1 MPKPFF
7 TKLVA
12 ISAIGFFCVLFGCI
26 FGIATHDR
34 LFILM
39 SLLIGICSI
48 LRALSFYHLIHTHAY
63 LSLDVSCTKREQ
75 TLFGKNQQYWFASDN
90 GKEYAFSLEKNI
102 KLLEGHRYRLYF
114 RKPQQGTGQ
123 SMPCAGD
130 ILGYLG
136 NTGYGKEGTKG
147 KFDVHLHFGIY
158 VDIEGKE
165 VSVNPYYIL
174 KWLEQ

>member
-48 LRALSFYHLIHTHAY
+48 LRALSCKAQAEEIVKAELIY
-63 LSLDVSCTKREQ
+63 D
-75 TLFGKNQQYWFASDN
+75 
-90 GKEYAFSLEKNI
+90 
-102 KLLEGHRYRLYF
+102 
-114 RKPQQGTGQ
+114 
-123 SMPCAGD
+123 
-130 ILGYLG
+130 
-136 NTGYGKEGTKG
+136 
-147 KFDVHLHFGIY
+147 
-158 VDIEGKE
+158 
-165 VSVNPYYIL
+165 
-174 KWLEQ
+174 

>member
-48 LRALSFYHLIHTHAY
+48 LRALSFYNLIHTHAY

-102 KLLEGHRYRLYF
+102 KLLGCTSGNHSREQGNRCHVPEIFSDMKNSPINCRNF
-114 RKPQQGTGQ
+114 RIHP
-123 SMPCAGD
+123 
-130 ILGYLG
+130 
-136 NTGYGKEGTKG
+136 
-147 KFDVHLHFGIY
+147 FR
-158 VDIEGKE
+158 
-165 VSVNPYYIL
+165 
-174 KWLEQ
+174 

>member
-26 FGIATHDR
+26 FGI
-34 LFILM
+34 
-39 SLLIGICSI
+39 
-48 LRALSFYHLIHTHAY
+48 
-63 LSLDVSCTKREQ
+63 
-75 TLFGKNQQYWFASDN
+75 
-90 GKEYAFSLEKNI
+90 EYAFSLEKNI

-130 ILGYLG
+130 ILGYEEL
-136 NTGYGKEGTKG
+136 TDQLPELPDT
-147 KFDVHLHFGIY
+147 
-158 VDIEGKE
+158 
-165 VSVNPYYIL
+165 SV
-174 KWLEQ
+174 